1 MHVIVFEGL
10 TGKWQKHLVQAFF
23 LDISKKTQAKK
34 TQVPQKTQAQILPKT
49 QGTGG
54 FML

>member
-1 MHVIVFEGL
+1 MTVNMMGL
-10 TGKWQKHLVQAFF
+10 LIIKSGFF

-34 TQVPQKTQAQILPKT
+34 TQAPQKTQAQILPKT